1 LTGPVGALSYAEFK
15 ALNPPSYPHFQT
27 EDQQFGSWLSKL
39 TGVHISPK
47 GVSLSAPDPIGFVKD
62 VVTNP
67 IADVV
72 LGSLLIPGVGSALLS
87 AAGSTVGAAGSVLHA
102 IPAAIGGLAH
112 AVTGAAGAVSGVA
125 GAANAVSSVTSKPS
139 NVPAA
144 QQAPTIDYV
153 ANTATLNGLTLSL
166 SVYQSWIA
174 ANPTAPP
181 GAVFLA
187 AYNATPAP
195 ASVPVPIPAALPVPV
210 LPVPAPIA
218 ISAAPMAK
226 TTAVLPSMAI
236 TATPPTPLNP
246 MYLAG
251 GAALLFLLLSGD
263 RH

>member
-47 GVSLSAPDPIGFVKD
+47 GFSLSAPDPIGFVKD

-72 LGSLLIPGVGSALLS
+72 LGSLLIPGVGSAVLS
-87 AAGSTVGAAGSVLHA
+87 AAGSAVGAAGSVLHA

-112 AVTGAAGAVSGVA
+112 AVSGAAGAVSGVA
-125 GAANAVSSVTSKPS
+125 GAANAVSAVSSKPS

-144 QQAPTIDYV
+144 QAVPVIDY
-153 ANTATLNGLTLSL
+153 ALNTASLNGLTLSL
-166 SVYQSWIA
+166 SVYQAWIS

-195 ASVPVPIPAALPVPV
+195 APALPVPV
-210 LPVPAPIA
+210 LTTTPTPSPVSPLSPGILATTTAKLPAMTIT
-218 ISAAPMAK
+218 AAP
-226 TTAVLPSMAI
+226 PS
-236 TATPPTPLNP
+236 TLNP
-246 MYLAG
+246 IYIAG
-251 GAALLFLLLSGD
+251 GAALVLFLLSGN
-263 RH
+263 RR